1 MKKYL
6 MLAAILAVGTTAM
19 AEENLA
25 SQKLKE
31 TVISTENFETS
42 VLDTA
47 KNITIVTQEDIQ
59 NKGANTVAEAL
70 RGVPGVT
77 VRYMDGGTPN
87 FDMRGQGATANA
99 NVVVLLDGVPL
110 NGIGGGYNTNQ
121 IPVNLIEKIEVIP
134 SGGAVMY
141 GDGAVGGVINII
153 TKAPQ
158 NKENYGSVGL
168 EVGSWATR
176 KGNLNYG
183 TKVGDKLLFDMSYS
197 NYTSEGYRTKTKPFD
212 EDDKNDSIWLRG
224 KYLLDN
230 GYIEARYNYIDEK
243 DYFTGSLAENDKHNP
258 THAGSSGGKILTKS
272 NEYTLTFN
280 KKLNDKLTLL
290 AFGDYI
296 KRDGSSNW
304 YSVNDSKQLYTKG
317 QVKYEYG
324 DNSYFIV
331 GGDYKTGNAKSMG
344 SFGPSDKDKETYA
357 GYILNKTTLGDW
369 QFTQGYR
376 REKNTYEDK
385 VGKGYKKD
393 FKNNSFEFAVNYL
406 YSDTGSIY
414 ASFEQSFRTPHI
426 WDLSTTNLS
435 EFDVQTTKAYELGIK
450 DMYKN
455 TYASASVFLID
466 TEDEIYYDKFSNGY
480 GENKNFDGEVRRI
493 GAQASFQHYFNKLTL
508 RENITYI
515 QPKITSGIYDGKEFA
530 GVSRWNLNIGAT
542 YNITEKLMLNGDM
555 YYLSGAYN
563 QDDFSNKDGRDGDYV
578 TFDINTRYK
587 VNSGLEVYAGI
598 RNLFDKEY
606 YDAVISVYGG
616 GEAYYPAD
624 GRSYYAG
631 FRYNF

>member
-1 MKKYL
+1 
-6 MLAAILAVGTTAM
+6 
-19 AEENLA
+19 
-25 SQKLKE
+25 
-31 TVISTENFETS
+31 
-42 VLDTA
+42 
-47 KNITIVTQEDIQ
+47 
-59 NKGANTVAEAL
+59 
-70 RGVPGVT
+70 
-77 VRYMDGGTPN
+77 
-87 FDMRGQGATANA
+87 
-99 NVVVLLDGVPL
+99 
-110 NGIGGGYNTNQ
+110 
-121 IPVNLIEKIEVIP
+121 
-134 SGGAVMY
+134 
-141 GDGAVGGVINII
+141 
-153 TKAPQ
+153 
-158 NKENYGSVGL
+158 
-168 EVGSWATR
+168 
-176 KGNLNYG
+176 
-183 TKVGDKLLFDMSYS
+183 MSYS

-357 GYILNKTTLGDW
+357 GYILNKITLGDW

-376 REKNTYEDK
+376 RE
-385 VGKGYKKD
+385 
-393 FKNNSFEFAVNYL
+393 
-406 YSDTGSIY
+406 
-414 ASFEQSFRTPHI
+414 
-426 WDLSTTNLS
+426 
-435 EFDVQTTKAYELGIK
+435 
-450 DMYKN
+450 KN

-606 YDAVISVYGG
+606 YDAVISAYGG

-631 FRYNF
+631 FRYNL